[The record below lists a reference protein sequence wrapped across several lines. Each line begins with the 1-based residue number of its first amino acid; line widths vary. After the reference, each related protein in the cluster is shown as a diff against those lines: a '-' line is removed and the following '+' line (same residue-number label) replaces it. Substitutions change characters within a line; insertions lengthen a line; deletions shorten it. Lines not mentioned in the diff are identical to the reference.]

1 MKFPMA
7 RSLLVASLVLLAAAC
22 SSTSVQTS
30 NKWRLEVSG
39 GAEADGIVV
48 VQVLGVGA
56 VIAEVP
62 VQIPEGTG
70 ENAVARR
77 ISEELKLRLPG
88 ENYSV
93 EIDDGED
100 VLIKKRGRTEDF
112 EVRIASNTV
121 KGTRV
126 NVQRE

>member
-1 MKFPMA
+1 MQA
-7 RSLLVASLVLLAAAC
+7 LNLRSATLAAFLFVFAAC
-22 SSTSVQTS
+22 ASTSANLS

-39 GAEADGIVV
+39 GADADGTIV

-62 VQIPEGTG
+62 VQIPRGTG

-77 ISEELKLRLPG
+77 VSEELRLQLPADRFA
-88 ENYSV
+88 V
-93 EIDDGED
+93 EVDDGED
-100 VLIKKRGRTEDF
+100 VLIKKRGRAEDF

-121 KGTRV
+121 QGTRV

>member
-1 MKFPMA
+1 MQSFFS
-7 RSLLVASLVLLAAAC
+7 RSLMLASILLMAAAC
-22 SSTSVQTS
+22 ASTSVQTS

-39 GAEADGIVV
+39 GASAEGTVV
-48 VQVLGVGA
+48 VQVLGIGA

-62 VQIPEGTG
+62 VQVPKGSG
-70 ENAVARR
+70 ENQIARR
-77 ISEELKLRLPG
+77 ISEELKLRLPADS
-88 ENYSV
+88 YSV

-100 VLIKKRGRTEDF
+100 VLIKKRGRAEDF
-112 EVRIASNTV
+112 EVRIASNSV